1 MSWHKC
7 KLGELISIK
16 HGWAFKGE
24 FFSEKGCYLLLS
36 PGNAHESGGLKIR
49 EGKEKFYIGDFPK
62 EFLLKKGA
70 VVIIMTD
77 LVQSAP
83 ILGASIKI
91 PEDNKF
97 LHNQRLGL
105 VSINDTSVL
114 DQEYAYHI
122 FNLKNYREQVRG
134 SASGATVR
142 HTAPERIYKCEV
154 VIPESLEVQK
164 KVASTLSNYDDLIQ
178 TNQQRIALLE
188 EAAQRLYD
196 EWFVKL
202 RFPNHE
208 QVPVVDGVPEGWERV
223 TFADICESVGGG
235 TPSTKVNEYW
245 ENGDVSWVTPTDITR
260 LSSLILLDTEKKIT
274 QKGLK
279 DSSAKM
285 LPANTILMTSRASI
299 GYFGLIDRPVCTNQ
313 GFISIIPNNDIDRM
327 FILFNLKSRLE
338 EIDGL
343 ATGSTFKELSRRVFR
358 AMSITLPTIE
368 LRQFFSDFVLPLFE
382 QMRTITQQ
390 NQKLAQARDAL
401 LPRLMSG
408 KMDVSCLSLKEI
420 A

>member
-1 MSWHKC
+1 MKFNQMILDDILTFKRGHDLPHSQRVMGEIPVVSSSGITGFHNEYIC
-7 KLGELISIK
+7 DGEGVITGRYGTLGEIHYVNGKYWPLNTTLYVTD
-16 HGWAFKGE
+16 FK
-24 FFSEKGCYLLLS
+24 S
-36 PGNAHESGGLKIR
+36 N
-49 EGKEKFYIGDFPK
+49 FPK
-62 EFLLKKGA
+62 FIYFFLKTIDFEGANSAGA
-70 VVIIMTD
+70 V
-77 LVQSAP
+77 P
-83 ILGASIKI
+83 G
-91 PEDNKF
+91 
-97 LHNQRLGL
+97 
-105 VSINDTSVL
+105 INRN
-114 DQEYAYHI
+114 
-122 FNLKNYREQVRG
+122 NLKN
-134 SASGATVR
+134 
-142 HTAPERIYKCEV
+142 IV
-154 VIPESLEVQK
+154 VKIPDLETQK
-164 KVASTLSNYDDLIQ
+164 KIASILSNYDDLIQ

-245 ENGDVSWVTPTDITR
+245 DNGDVSWVTPTDITR

-358 AMSITLPTIE
+358 AMSITLPTRE

-408 KMDVSCLSLKEI
+408 KMDVSGLSLKEI